1 LGVMKKLI
9 LRLRAYIRRLL
20 FPLYFFPLKLLTYS
34 SYYLLKF
41 LLKLLLAL
49 IGLVIDTLI
58 FPFRSLKNF
67 LKSIL
72 VGVVVLYLFASLFVI
87 LDYLTKQY
95 GYFGK
100 FFCALGASNRL
111 RGSVVRIVG
120 GYSEGSGFFIAEDQV
135 LTNFHVIADEP
146 APKIIFPDGQFTTP
160 IKITGDKDAD
170 VAVLYTREKYPEK
183 VLAFLEPLALNDN
196 EPLISTGYPM
206 GTDLSGEATVLKGNF
221 VSFRQSKNYPVGYI
235 QTNLSLVAG
244 MSGGPLTDQCG
255 RVVGVNT
262 MGLAGLSF
270 FIAGPEVER
279 LVPGL
284 TDQGIKKIKVDPSLS
299 PEEAVK
305 AFYTYLKARRM
316 EDGFK
321 LLSQEY
327 LWKTNFEE
335 WTNRFKDILDVNVI
349 KAARDGKSKDTAF
362 VKFSTKN
369 WVDGEAEFH
378 YYEGTWKTVW
388 EDGVYK
394 MLKSKIAEVDN
405 PEQSWF
411 YE

>member
-1 LGVMKKLI
+1 MKKLI

-146 APKIIFPDGQFTTP
+146 APKIIFPDGKFTTP